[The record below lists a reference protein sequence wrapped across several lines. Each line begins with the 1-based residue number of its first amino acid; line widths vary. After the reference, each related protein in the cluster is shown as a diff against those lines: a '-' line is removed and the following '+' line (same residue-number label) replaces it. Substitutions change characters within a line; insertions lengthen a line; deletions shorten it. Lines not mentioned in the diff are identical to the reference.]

1 MDPTLLS
8 PATMSLGAFFFHR
21 QHSFCLYRPHL
32 LILHSF
38 ATDACVEVL
47 FPVEVW
53 QHLSRIPWRRLQFR
67 LPPGSTYSFGAIRP
81 VGHVSVIGKVLPM
94 TGVSAREEA
103 FMELIIRL
111 IDFDIRPATIASVPA
126 ASLQQA
132 RRSSSFSSQLLPNH
146 CSFHLSSYSLH
157 ASTLNLIHWHQV
169 SIRDGSLA
177 NMEQLHDG
185 LGLGDRRM
193 SVEVSRAVEVVHAEE
208 GIAVRG
214 MGGGEEEGQEEE
226 DEEVQEEEEKVKEEE
241 EVVLEEE
248 EEVQEQEEVVVLEEV
263 EGEEGEEVL
272 QDEVEEELHDA
283 GATTAV
289 FSQ

>member
-1 MDPTLLS
+1 
-8 PATMSLGAFFFHR
+8 
-21 QHSFCLYRPHL
+21 
-32 LILHSF
+32 
-38 ATDACVEVL
+38 
-47 FPVEVW
+47 
-53 QHLSRIPWRRLQFR
+53 
-67 LPPGSTYSFGAIRP
+67 
-81 VGHVSVIGKVLPM
+81 VLPM
-94 TGVSAREEA
+94 MGVSAREEA

-111 IDFDIRPATIASVPA
+111 IDFDVRPATIASAPA

-132 RRSSSFSSQLLPNH
+132 RRSSIFLPNH
-146 CSFHLSSYSLH
+146 SPITAHFTYRLIPLH

-177 NMEQLHDG
+177 NMQQLHDG

-193 SVEVSRAVEVVHAEE
+193 SVEVSRAVEVVHAE
-208 GIAVRG
+208 GIAVG
-214 MGGGEEEGQEEE
+214 GTGGGEEDGQEEE
-226 DEEVQEEEEKVKEEE
+226 DEEVQEEEEKVKEEEE

-248 EEVQEQEEVVVLEEV
+248 EEVQEQEEVVVLEED

-272 QDEVEEELHDA
+272 QDEAEEELHDA